1 MLERL
6 RKQAHLNLSRAVGI
20 KSKCKSQFIIRL
32 IVFQVNADI
41 PRRFYTSV
49 VDGELLDRAANT
61 QENQDGEEEERQ
73 PTLVMAALRV
83 GCAPQIVPQQAITEA
98 INIAIKCDAV
108 IAMIGTNMDIEGE
121 GGDRP
126 NLELP
131 GLTNEFIQKLL
142 SARPDTIIV
151 NQSVSTIY

>member
-1 MLERL
+1 M
-6 RKQAHLNLSRAVGI
+6 
-20 KSKCKSQFIIRL
+20 
-32 IVFQVNADI
+32 
-41 PRRFYTSV
+41 
-49 VDGELLDRAANT
+49 
-61 QENQDGEEEERQ
+61 
-73 PTLVMAALRV
+73 
-83 GCAPQIVPQQAITEA
+83 PQQAITEA

-108 IAMIGTNMDIEGE
+108 IAVIGTNMDIEGE